1 MANGS
6 DDSDTNYWPG
16 FVDAL
21 STMTMML
28 IFLMMILSLVLVSV
42 SQNVTKSQVIAI
54 ARAAKID
61 VNGSP
66 ASIEGL
72 TAQII
77 AALSRTTDAEKPK
90 PPYPLKTDQS
100 QAAHPVEQSAQTAY
114 SERAN
119 LSADQGNRVVAKG
132 DAESLQVQAAKS
144 DLINGSMPRLD
155 LPLQAIADAAIAN
168 REKLQIDPGENVFRK
183 GESADLKLEVAKSP
197 TNAEPRPSAQIPLDT
212 TNGIAISQQPNLAVD
227 QGNRIFSKGESDS
240 VQYNRSASPN
250 SDRKDNPA
258 SVPADPEAKGFVAER
273 PKLGV
278 NQGDKTV
285 SEGLPDS
292 SVTNGK
298 SSVPSVAERIDPSPT
313 PATNPPK
320 SSQLALLEPLSGPAT
335 FSAAKPSP
343 DETRIVSTHQADLDP
358 FGGGVDVQVDKPML
372 TMVYEPRAIRL
383 DGNATL
389 KLQDFFDRNKVNLA
403 DRRIRIRAL
412 ANVRDGAVTD
422 ARRFGYYR
430 AMSMRQLLIDQ
441 GFPAN
446 KIVVAI
452 DDVSDSESRDI
463 VEIFAIRKED

>member
-1 MANGS
+1 MAHGS
-6 DDSDTNYWPG
+6 DDVDTNYWPG

-61 VNGSP
+61 VSGSP

-90 PPYPLKTDQS
+90 PPFPLKTDQS
-100 QAAHPVEQSAQTAY
+100 QAAPPVEQSAQTSA

-144 DLINGSMPRLD
+144 KLIDGSMPKLD
-155 LPLQAIADAAIAN
+155 LPLQSTADSALAD
-168 REKLQIDPGENVFRK
+168 RDKFQIDPGEKVFKK
-183 GESADLKLEVAKSP
+183 GDSVELKLEVAKSQI
-197 TNAEPRPSAQIPLDT
+197 NAEPRPSAQIPVETSD
-212 TNGIAISQQPNLAVD
+212 GVAIANQPNLSVD
-227 QGNRIFSKGESDS
+227 EGNRIFSKGEADN
-240 VQYNRSASPN
+240 VQYNRAASPN
-250 SDRKDNPA
+250 SDRKENPA

-292 SVTNGK
+292 SITNGK
-298 SSVPSVAERIDPSPT
+298 SSVPAVAERIDPSPT
-313 PATNPPK
+313 PASNPPK

-335 FSAAKPSP
+335 FSATKPSP

-389 KLQDFFDRNKVNLA
+389 KLKEFLDRNKDDLA
-403 DRRIRIRAL
+403 DRRIRVRAL

-441 GFPAN
+441 GYPAN

-452 DDVSDSESRDI
+452 DDVSDSENRDI
-463 VEIFAIRKED
+463 VELFAIRKED

>member
-1 MANGS
+1 MAHNT
-6 DDSDTNYWPG
+6 DDGDTNYWPG

-61 VNGSP
+61 VSGSP

-100 QAAHPVEQSAQTAY
+100 QAAPPVEQSAQTAY
-114 SERAN
+114 SDRAN

-132 DAESLQVQAAKS
+132 EEDSLKVQAAKS
-144 DLINGSMPRLD
+144 NLTNGSMPKLD
-155 LPLQAIADAAIAN
+155 LPLQATADSALAN
-168 REKLQIDPGENVFRK
+168 RDKLQINPDEKVFRK
-183 GESADLKLEVAKSP
+183 GESADLNLEVAKSQI
-197 TNAEPRPSAQIPLDT
+197 NAEPRPSAQIPVDT
-212 TNGIAISQQPNLAVD
+212 TSGVAIANQPNLSVD
-227 QGNRIFSKGESDS
+227 QGNRIFSKGEADS
-240 VQYNRSASPN
+240 IQYNRAASPN

-298 SSVPSVAERIDPSPT
+298 SSAPSVAERIDPSPT
-313 PATNPPK
+313 PASNPPK

-335 FSAAKPSP
+335 FSATKPSP
-343 DETRIVSTHQADLDP
+343 DETRIISTHQPDLDP
-358 FGGGVDVQVDKPML
+358 FGGGVDVQVDKPMV

-383 DGNATL
+383 DGNAIL
-389 KLQDFFDRNKVNLA
+389 KLKEFLDRNKDDLA
-403 DRRIRIRAL
+403 DRRIRVRAL
-412 ANVRDGAVTD
+412 ANVHHGNVTD
-422 ARRFGYYR
+422 ARRFSYYR

-441 GFPAN
+441 GYPAD

-452 DDVSDSESRDI
+452 DDVSDTESRDI
-463 VEIFAIRKED
+463 VELFAIRKED

>member
-1 MANGS
+1 MAHGS

-42 SQNVTKSQVIAI
+42 SQNVSKAQVVAI

-61 VNGSP
+61 ISGSP

-100 QAAHPVEQSAQTAY
+100 SVAPVEQSAQTAF
-114 SERAN
+114 SDRAN
-119 LSADQGNRVVAKG
+119 LSVDEGQRVVAKG
-132 DAESLQVQAAKS
+132 QAEALQIQAAKS
-144 DLINGSMPRLD
+144 KIVDGSMPRLD
-155 LPLQAIADAAIAN
+155 LPLQPSADAALADKD
-168 REKLQIDPGENVFRK
+168 KLQIDPGEQVFRK
-183 GESADLKLEVAKSP
+183 GESSDLKLEVAKSP
-197 TNAEPRPSAQIPLDT
+197 KDAEPRPSAQIPLDT
-212 TNGIAISQQPNLAVD
+212 AQGVAIAQQPNLSVD
-227 QGNRIFSKGESDS
+227 QGNRIFSKGESES
-240 VQYNRSASPN
+240 VQYNRTASPN
-250 SDRKDNPA
+250 SERKDNPA

-285 SEGLPDS
+285 SEGMPDQGVS
-292 SVTNGK
+292 NGK
-298 SSVPSVAERIDPSPT
+298 SSVPAVAERIDPAPT

-320 SSQLALLEPLSGPAT
+320 SSQLALLEPLSGSAS
-335 FSAAKPSP
+335 FSATKPSP
-343 DETRIVSTHQADLDP
+343 DETRIVSTRQADLDP
-358 FGGGVDVQVDKPML
+358 FGGSVDVQVDKPML
-372 TMVYEPRAIRL
+372 TMVYEPRAVRL
-383 DGNATL
+383 DGDATL
-389 KLQDFFDRNKVNLA
+389 KLTEFLNRNKSDLA
-403 DRRIRIRAL
+403 ERRIRVRAL
-412 ANVRDGAVTD
+412 ANVRDGSVTD

-430 AMSMRQLLIDQ
+430 AMAMRQLLIDQ

-452 DDVSDSESRDI
+452 DDVSDSDRHDI

>member
-1 MANGS
+1 MAHGS
-6 DDSDTNYWPG
+6 DDADTNFWPG

-61 VNGSP
+61 VSGSP

-100 QAAHPVEQSAQTAY
+100 QAAQPVEQSAQTAF

-119 LSADQGNRVVAKG
+119 LSTDQGNRVVAKG
-132 DAESLQVQAAKS
+132 EAESLQVKAAKS
-144 DLINGSMPRLD
+144 DLINGSMPKLD
-155 LPLQAIADAAIAN
+155 LPVQATADAALAN
-168 REKLQIDPGENVFRK
+168 RDKLQIDPGEKVFKK
-183 GESADLKLEVAKSP
+183 GESADLTLEAAKSP
-197 TNAEPRPSAQIPLDT
+197 PNGEPRPSAQIPVDT
-212 TNGIAISQQPNLAVD
+212 TNGVAVSDQPNLSVE
-227 QGNRIFSKGESDS
+227 QGNRVFSKGEADTI
-240 VQYNRSASPN
+240 QYNRSSSPN
-250 SDRKDNPA
+250 SERKDNPA
-258 SVPADPEAKGFVAER
+258 SVPANPEAKGFVAER
-273 PKLGV
+273 TKLGV

-298 SSVPSVAERIDPSPT
+298 SSVPAVAERVDPSPT
-313 PATNPPK
+313 PSSNPPK
-320 SSQLALLEPLSGPAT
+320 SSQLALLEPLSGSAT
-335 FSAAKPSP
+335 FSASRPSP

-389 KLQDFFDRNKVNLA
+389 KVKEFLDRNKVDLA
-403 DRRIRIRAL
+403 DRRIRVRAL

-441 GFPAN
+441 GYPAN

-452 DDVSDSESRDI
+452 DDVSDSENHDI
-463 VEIFAIRKED
+463 IELFAIRKED